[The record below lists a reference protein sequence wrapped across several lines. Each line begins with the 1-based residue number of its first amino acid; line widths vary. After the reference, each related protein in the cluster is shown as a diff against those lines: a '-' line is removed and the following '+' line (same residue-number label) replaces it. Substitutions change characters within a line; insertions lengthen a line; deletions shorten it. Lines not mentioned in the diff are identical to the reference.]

1 MNRSFSALV
10 DSVTE
15 AFPLRGPVYEFGF
28 SPGEEGASAQIA
40 DKPSRSRPSK
50 KAKETPHPTGPFE
63 TDGSVEHPNS
73 YNAGSQNTGPEKVGR
88 DYDSIDHLED
98 LSKLPFSDGS
108 ARSIL
113 CVGTLEHVFEPRKAV
128 DEMIR
133 ILAPGGLFVVG
144 TLGGGASARQ
154 PNHCWHFT
162 PNSMQRLI
170 SNLDASVVGWQG
182 PETAPHAVF
191 GVGCKGPIDPMFARC
206 VNPFMQSLQKRLDK
220 QAEEAG
226 WLRRIKRRM
235 VDWMCTPD
243 QRRRWSEHYQA
254 RFIVHMPI
262 TLASKQELLQSCL
275 PEMPGSRFDTK

>member
-40 DKPSRSRPSK
+40 DKPSRARPSEVIEADNK
-50 KAKETPHPTGPFE
+50 IKLP
-63 TDGSVEHPNS
+63 S
-73 YNAGSQNTGPEKVGR
+73 PEEIGR

-108 ARSIL
+108 ARSVL
-113 CVGTLEHVFEPRKAV
+113 CIGTLEHVFEPRKAV

-191 GVGCKGPIDPMFARC
+191 GVGCKGPIDSTFVRG
-206 VNPFMQSLQKRLDK
+206 VNAFMQSFQKRLDS
-220 QAEEAG
+220 QADEAG
-226 WLRRIKRRM
+226 WLRRLKRQM

-254 RFIVHMPI
+254 RFIVHMPV
-262 TLASKQELLQSCL
+262 TPDSKRELLQSCL
-275 PEMPGSRFDTK
+275 PEVTPGSRFDTK

>member
-15 AFPLRGPVYEFGF
+15 VFPLRGPVYEFGF
-28 SPGEEGASAQIA
+28 SPGEDGASAQIA
-40 DKPSRSRPSK
+40 DKPSCTNERSVI
-50 KAKETPHPTGPFE
+50 AEPT
-63 TDGSVEHPNS
+63 
-73 YNAGSQNTGPEKVGR
+73 PEKIGR

-108 ARSIL
+108 ARSVL

-191 GVGCKGPIDPMFARC
+191 GVGCKGPIDPTFVRC
-206 VNPFMQSLQKRLDK
+206 VNPFMQNLQKRLDK

-226 WLRRIKRRM
+226 WLRRVKRRM

-254 RFIVHMPI
+254 RFIVHMPV
-262 TLASKQELLQSCL
+262 TQSSKKELLQSCL

>member
-15 AFPLRGPVYEFGF
+15 VFPLHGPVYEFGF

-40 DKPSRSRPSK
+40 DKPSRARPSK
-50 KAKETPHPTGPFE
+50 KAKGTLSTPGDIDVNDTSP
-63 TDGSVEHPNS
+63 DSVD
-73 YNAGSQNTGPEKVGR
+73 R

-98 LSKLPFSDGS
+98 LSTLPFSDGS
-108 ARSIL
+108 ARSVL

-170 SNLDASVVGWQG
+170 SNLDASIVGWQG
-182 PETAPHAVF
+182 PETSPHAVF
-191 GVGCKGPIDPMFARC
+191 GVGCKGPIDPAFVRC
-206 VNPFMQSLQKRLDK
+206 VNPFMQSLQRRLDK

-226 WLRRIKRRM
+226 LLRRIKRRM

-254 RFIVHMPI
+254 RFIVHMPV
-262 TLASKQELLQSCL
+262 TPSSKKELLQSCL
-275 PEMPGSRFDTK
+275 PEMPGSRFDSK

>member
-1 MNRSFSALV
+1 MNRSFSALI

-15 AFPLRGPVYEFGF
+15 VFPLRGPVYEFGF
-28 SPGEEGASAQIA
+28 NPGEEGASAQIA
-40 DKPSRSRPSK
+40 DRPSRARPSQR
-50 KAKETPHPTGPFE
+50 AEETNIRPDSPDSDDSTELPCFME
-63 TDGSVEHPNS
+63 VDRE
-73 YNAGSQNTGPEKVGR
+73 EVGR
-88 DYDSIDHLED
+88 DYDAIDHLED
-98 LSKLPFSDGS
+98 LSKLPFLDGS
-108 ARSIL
+108 ARSVI
-113 CVGTLEHVFEPRKAV
+113 CIGTLEHVFEPRKAV

-144 TLGGGASARQ
+144 TVGGGASARQ

-191 GVGCKGPIDPMFARC
+191 GVGCKGPIDSTFIRG
-206 VNPFMQSLQKRLDK
+206 VNPFMQGLQKRLDK

-226 WLRRIKRRM
+226 WLRRVKRRM

-243 QRRRWSEHYQA
+243 QRRRWTEHYQA
-254 RFIVHMPI
+254 RFIVHIPV
-262 TLASKQELLQSCL
+262 TPASKHELLQSCL
-275 PEMPGSRFDTK
+275 PEAMPGSRFDMK

>member
-1 MNRSFSALV
+1 MNRSFVALV

-40 DKPSRSRPSK
+40 DRPSRSRSPESSK
-50 KAKETPHPTGPFE
+50 GSKRADNVDGAVDFAGPAE
-63 TDGSVEHPNS
+63 I
-73 YNAGSQNTGPEKVGR
+73 GR

-98 LSKLPFSDGS
+98 LSKLPFRDGS
-108 ARSIL
+108 ARTVI

-144 TLGGGASARQ
+144 TVGGGASARQ

-191 GVGCKGPIDPMFARC
+191 GVGCKGPIDLAFVRG
-206 VNPFMQSLQKRLDK
+206 VNPFMQSLQRRLDK
-220 QAEEAG
+220 QSEEAG
-226 WLRRIKRRM
+226 ILRRIKRRM

-254 RFIVHMPI
+254 RFVVHMPV
-262 TLASKQELLQSCL
+262 TPKSKQELLQSCL
-275 PEMPGSRFDTK
+275 PEVTSGSRLDLK

>member
-1 MNRSFSALV
+1 MNRSFSALI

-15 AFPLRGPVYEFGF
+15 VFPLHGPVYEFGF

-40 DKPSRSRPSK
+40 E
-50 KAKETPHPTGPFE
+50 KANQSQKSSSDPQAASEET
-63 TDGSVEHPNS
+63 
-73 YNAGSQNTGPEKVGR
+73 GR
-88 DYDSIDHLED
+88 AYDSIDHLKD
-98 LSKLPFSDGS
+98 LSKLPFDDGS
-108 ARSIL
+108 ARSVL
-113 CVGTLEHVFEPRKAV
+113 CIGTLEHVFEPRKAV

-144 TLGGGASARQ
+144 TLGGGATAKQ

-170 SNLDASVVGWQG
+170 SNLDASIVGWQG
-182 PETAPHAVF
+182 PETSPHAVF
-191 GVGCKGPIDPMFARC
+191 SVGCKGPIDSTFVRC

-226 WLRRIKRRM
+226 WLRRVKRRM

-243 QRRRWSEHYQA
+243 QRRRWTEHYEA
-254 RFIVHMPI
+254 RFIVHMPVNSS
-262 TLASKQELLQSCL
+262 SKRELLQSCL
-275 PEMPGSRFDTK
+275 PELPGSRFDAER